1 MLDVA
6 VGIFDERAL
15 NSAAAGVRH
24 GDGDLLRFESARSY
38 GVFDDGREG
47 FCGGLCDGILL
58 DVSGIGGFLRRIAH
72 DIRGEQN
79 EDKDEPHGEP
89 GTAAIIIVIALI
101 GEIIHVFVET
111 PRKSCKAWA

>member
-15 NSAAAGVRH
+15 NSAAARVRH

-58 DVSGIGGFLRRIAH
+58 DVS
-72 DIRGEQN
+72 
-79 EDKDEPHGEP
+79 
-89 GTAAIIIVIALI
+89 
-101 GEIIHVFVET
+101 HVFVET